1 MAFFRNDAVN
11 LLNLHY
17 AIHALAMSG
26 GGAFFAAF
34 LLRGG
39 VPAEIVLAS
48 IALIVA
54 GRFAIRPLM
63 LVPAR
68 RFGLRP
74 LVVAGTMLTALQ
86 FPLLAEVHGVGW
98 QLFAWCAL
106 SSVGDTL
113 YWTSYHAYFAS
124 LGDTHHRG
132 HQLGAREAIA
142 AIAGIIG
149 PLAGGWAL
157 ATLGPRVAFDVTA
170 VVQMLAAAP
179 LLATPNVGVARQAPG
194 VLAAAFPGV
203 LMFSADGFM
212 AAGFYFV
219 WQIALFVAL
228 GESYTV
234 YGSAVALAALVGA
247 AGGLALGRFID
258 EGHGRRAAWLA
269 TCSVVVAV
277 VLRALGLGNSIL
289 AVAANAAGALAPTL
303 YVPTL
308 MTAVYN
314 QAKGSPC
321 VLRFHIATEGGW
333 DAGAAAGCLA
343 AAILLWTGAP
353 IAFGVLLSL
362 FGAAAIFALLRHYY
376 GGPGAKPSAR
386 RAQPLQPA
394 ESGAIHNLDAV
405 AGGGQHA
412 DV

>member
-1 MAFFRNDAVN
+1 
-11 LLNLHY
+11 
-17 AIHALAMSG
+17 
-26 GGAFFAAF
+26 
-34 LLRGG
+34 
-39 VPAEIVLAS
+39 
-48 IALIVA
+48 
-54 GRFAIRPLM
+54 M

-86 FPLLAEVHGVGW
+86 VPLLAEVHGVGW
-98 QLFAWCAL
+98 RLFAWCAL

-124 LGDTHHRG
+124 LGDAHHRG

-179 LLATPNVGVARQAPG
+179 LFATPNVGVARRAPG

-228 GESYTV
+228 GESYTA
-234 YGSAVALAALVGA
+234 YGGAVALAAMVGA
-247 AGGLALGRFID
+247 AGGLALGRFI

-277 VLRALGLGNSIL
+277 VLRVLGLGHPIL

-333 DAGAAAGCLA
+333 DGGAAARCLA
-343 AAILLWTGAP
+343 AALLLWAGAP

-376 GGPGAKPSAR
+376 RALWRRVSNLNGPPVKRS
-386 RAQPLQPA
+386 RALTVPPW
-394 ESGAIHNLDAV
+394 SSRSC
-405 AGGGQHA
+405 
-412 DV
+412 

>member
-1 MAFFRNDAVN
+1 MAFFRNDTVN

-26 GGAFFAAF
+26 GGAFFTAF

-54 GRFAIRPLM
+54 CRFAIRPLM

-68 RFGLRP
+68 RFGLRQ
-74 LVVAGTMLTALQ
+74 LVVAGTVLTALQ

-98 QLFAWCAL
+98 QLFAWCAFA
-106 SSVGDTL
+106 SVGDTL

-142 AIAGIIG
+142 AIVGIIG

-157 ATLGPRVAFDVTA
+157 ATLGPRVAFGVTA

-179 LLATPNVGVARQAPG
+179 LFATPNVGVARRAPG
-194 VLAAAFPGV
+194 VLAAALPGV

-228 GESYTV
+228 DESYTA
-234 YGSAVALAALVGA
+234 YGGAVALAAMVGA

-258 EGHGRRAAWLA
+258 KGHGRRAAWVA
-269 TCSVVVAV
+269 TGAVVVAV
-277 VLRALGLGNSIL
+277 ALRALSLGNPIL

-321 VLRFHIATEGGW
+321 ALRFHIATEGGW
-333 DAGAAAGCLA
+333 DADAAAGCLA
-343 AAILLWTGAP
+343 AAILLWGGAP
-353 IAFGVLLSL
+353 ISLGVLSSL
-362 FGAAAIFALLRHYY
+362 LGAAAIFALLRHYY
-376 GGPGAKPSAR
+376 GAPGAKPLPDTE
-386 RAQPLQPA
+386 QPLQPT
-394 ESGAIHNLDAV
+394 ESGAMRGLHAV
-405 AGGGQHA
+405 DDGRHRA